1 MQRPRVLFL
10 ASLVAC
16 VVALGSCA
24 GDEPDEPAIETA
36 TREDALSACVAYS
49 EARCRKVASCR
60 GEGETSVDG
69 CISSSAERCADQVDE
84 VECWG
89 GLRDGYE
96 QCLDIE
102 DIACDELCGDPDGL
116 CLHSCTFVCDEAV
129 APIDG

>member
-1 MQRPRVLFL
+1 MQRPRVLLF
-10 ASLVAC
+10 ASLFAC
-16 VVALGSCA
+16 VLALGSCA
-24 GDEPDEPAIETA
+24 GNEADQPEIETG
-36 TREDALSACVAYS
+36 TREEALAACLAYN

-60 GEGETSVDG
+60 GDDGSSADG
-69 CISSSAERCADQVDE
+69 CISSSAQRCADQVDE
-84 VECWG
+84 IECWG

-116 CLHSCTFVCDEAV
+116 CTHSCTFVCDDVV